1 MLKNRHFYLSS
12 TRLCLGGKARN
23 PILLAK
29 GKSFLLQKD
38 FVPIHLLLLEFFF
51 STCLSMSQWCFKQKQ
66 PKQLL
71 KCNYDSDS
79 PEVTDEWSES
89 HGWEHCWGIWG
100 RREEE
105 IAQQEQ
111 NVEKAK
117 QSSQEGLGWTSVL
130 LLNLVQKSL
139 FLKFWKPSRITTVV
153 ILFSSTKSCCPAW
166 ENSLDPKTS

>member
-1 MLKNRHFYLSS
+1 
-12 TRLCLGGKARN
+12 
-23 PILLAK
+23 
-29 GKSFLLQKD
+29 
-38 FVPIHLLLLEFFF
+38 
-51 STCLSMSQWCFKQKQ
+51 MSQWCFKQKQ

-139 FLKFWKPSRITTVV
+139 FFKILETKQNNYSSDSILIYKVLLSSLRKFPWSKNKLERK
-153 ILFSSTKSCCPAW
+153 L
-166 ENSLDPKTS
+166 LG